1 MKRWLG
7 ETHGTQFELLRHFL
21 LRFFDSDL
29 VTAPGQATP
38 AIVGAISVFLPW
50 FPVMIGPL
58 KQKYAYVSHLAS
70 PDAYLRAVRADELW
84 LVTLMMSTIGLLTAI
99 KWQSVFPSLRD
110 YRSLAALPLR
120 SYQIFQAKF
129 LALLVVATTA
139 ISVLNLFPSLLF
151 PMVSGGRWALNP
163 SFAARVFVH
172 ATASIA
178 GCYFFFFALVAL
190 QGVLLVVLT
199 RRIFEKVI
207 GILQAIL
214 VPAMLVM
221 IVLSFSIQPKVTAAL
236 LTPHFA
242 SWLPPVW
249 FLGLYQSML
258 GDPDPGM
265 HALAARAVAGL
276 MISIVLSLFTYAVS
290 YHRHRAMLIE
300 GVAVPPKKRER
311 DLRLLDWLFPD
322 PRQQAVIGFMLKTL
336 EGSSQHRMILTAYG
350 GFGLAVLLSGI
361 VGLGAFVGQAK
372 LPAAIFIY
380 THVVMLAFLLVGF
393 RHLFS
398 MPSELK
404 ANWIFQLT
412 EAGSRQRWL
421 DAIDRLLLTV
431 GLGMLLIPLPLEYKL
446 LGVRAIAEVTLLG
459 AVAFVSYEA
468 VFRSWEKLPFTCS
481 QLPGKTP
488 MWILALRLYAFLW
501 LLPLPNFILLS
512 CLYSPVGFFIVLVA
526 LIAIGK
532 HLRASR
538 REFRSELRL
547 MYEEIP
553 EPAVQELSLLK

>member
-1 MKRWLG
+1 L
-7 ETHGTQFELLRHFL
+7 
-21 LRFFDSDL
+21 
-29 VTAPGQATP
+29 
-38 AIVGAISVFLPW
+38 
-50 FPVMIGPL
+50 
-58 KQKYAYVSHLAS
+58 
-70 PDAYLRAVRADELW
+70 
-84 LVTLMMSTIGLLTAI
+84 
-99 KWQSVFPSLRD
+99 
-110 YRSLAALPLR
+110 
-120 SYQIFQAKF
+120 
-129 LALLVVATTA
+129 
-139 ISVLNLFPSLLF
+139 VLNLFPSFLF

-172 ATASIA
+172 ATVSIA
-178 GCYFFFFALVAL
+178 GCYSFFFALVAL
-190 QGVLLVVLT
+190 QGLLLVVLT
-199 RRIFEKVI
+199 RRVFKKVT
-207 GILQAIL
+207 GVLQAIL

-236 LTPHFA
+236 LTPHFS
-242 SWLPPVW
+242 SWLPPIW
-249 FLGLYQSML
+249 FLGLYETML

-265 HALAARAVAGL
+265 HKLAARAVAGL
-276 MISIVLSLFTYAVS
+276 MISIVLSLFTYAVA
-290 YHRHRAMLIE
+290 YHRHRAMLME
-300 GVAVPPKKRER
+300 GVVVPPKKRSR

-336 EGSSQHRMILTAYG
+336 AGSSQHRMILTAYG

-361 VGLGAFVGQAK
+361 VGLGAVVGQAK

-380 THVVMLAFLLVGF
+380 THVVMLAFLLAGF

-412 EAGSRQRWL
+412 EAGSRQPWL
-421 DAIDRLLLTV
+421 DAIDRLLLIV

-446 LGVRAIAEVTLLG
+446 LGVRAIAEVSLFG

-481 QLPGKTP
+481 QLPGKTS

-501 LLPLPNFILLS
+501 LLPLPNLILLS
-512 CLYSPVGFFIVLVA
+512 CLYSPVGFFIVLGA

-532 HLRASR
+532 HLHDSR
-538 REFRSELRL
+538 REFRLELRL
-547 MYEEIP
+547 VYEESP
-553 EPAVQELSLLK
+553 EPVVQALSLLK